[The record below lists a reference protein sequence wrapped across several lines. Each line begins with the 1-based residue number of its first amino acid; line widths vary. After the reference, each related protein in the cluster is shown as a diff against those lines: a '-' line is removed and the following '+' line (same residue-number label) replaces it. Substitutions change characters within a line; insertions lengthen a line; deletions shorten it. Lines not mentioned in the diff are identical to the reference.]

1 MGSGGPGLES
11 GLFFL
16 QKVLY
21 KLVVGSE
28 DSHGNS
34 IKNNALVFRAAH
46 EGWKKTILLRLESP

>member
-21 KLVVGSE
+21 TLVIERE
-28 DSHGNS
+28 DSRGNS

-46 EGWKKTILLRLESP
+46 EAWKKAILLRPESP